1 MADLFGTD
9 VARNPILRD
18 VSRSFNGKTVRAYEV
33 DLKVDVS
40 GSRGP
45 DGALRR
51 VFDVIA
57 RTATPIMISGTYTN
71 SDNDNNAAFYVFVE
85 GDFGT
90 DDYNGDGTPTT
101 FAAFLQAEIRGL
113 GADAGQEDLDL
124 TGATVE
130 EEMGS
135 PYFADRVEAEYSQS

>member
-18 VSRSFNGKTVRAYEV
+18 VSRSFNGKTVREYEV
-33 DLKVDVS
+33 DLKVNVS

-57 RTATPIMISGTYTN
+57 RTATPILISGTYTKGGVAN
-71 SDNDNNAAFYVFVE
+71 SAFYVFVE

-113 GADAGQEDLDL
+113 GEDAGQENLDL
-124 TGATVE
+124 EGTTVE